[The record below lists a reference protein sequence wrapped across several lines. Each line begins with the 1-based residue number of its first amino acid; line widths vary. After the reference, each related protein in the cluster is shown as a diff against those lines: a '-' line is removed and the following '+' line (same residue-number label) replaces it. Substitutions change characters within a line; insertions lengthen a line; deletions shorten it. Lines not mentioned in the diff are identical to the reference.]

1 MDAKNIVSLIFE
13 WGHLRKI
20 KHEGFRY
27 LGVSDPES
35 VADHNLH
42 AAQIAYVLAKMERYE
57 KPLEV
62 VGISVFHEIGESRIG
77 DLHRIADRYVVK
89 EEKKAV
95 EDQLSKFDFKNE
107 ILKLWEQAENRSTNA
122 GNIAKDADLLQT
134 CFVIRELQEHGHNT
148 GDWLS
153 NTRKYLKTDSAKS
166 LLDALEKTSPLD
178 WMKDLKTFR
187 NLKKFGD

>member
-1 MDAKNIVSLIFE
+1 MKDKDLVNLIFE

-35 VADHNLH
+35 VAEHNLH
-42 AAQIAYVLAKMERYE
+42 AAQIAYVIAKMEKY
-57 KPLEV
+57 KNPLEV
-62 VGISVFHEIGESRIG
+62 VAISVFHEIGESRIG
-77 DLHRIADRYVVK
+77 DVHRIGDRYITK
-89 EEKKAV
+89 DEERAV
-95 EDQLSKFDFKNE
+95 RDQLEKFDFKNE
-107 ILKLWEQAENRSTNA
+107 ILKLWEQSENRSTKA

-148 GDWLS
+148 GDWIE
-153 NTRKYLKTDSAKS
+153 NTRKYLKTESAKS

-187 NLKKFGD
+187 NLEKK